1 MLSQKRIAKSIVKTI
16 FNFVPLRAKSL
27 IAGIR
32 GDYPRVLR
40 NEIKVI
46 KRVLGSTS
54 WNSSYSIK
62 GKHIELEKEFAEY
75 IGSKYAI
82 SVSGGGV
89 GIQML
94 IRALGIGPQGE
105 VLIQADTCAAVPQ
118 AILNSQTVPIF
129 VDADVESFQFSQ
141 QDLASRIT
149 DKTKMILATHMWG
162 NPENLKEVQ
171 RTVSNKDIFIVEDAC
186 LALGGK
192 IEDKFMG
199 SLATAGIFSF
209 GSTKPVQAGEGGML
223 VTNDEE
229 LARELRAMREW
240 GDRQIEFGIRDV
252 KTLSWNGRMP
262 EVIAALALEQLK
274 SYPARLAKIQER
286 IFKFRDIVSGI
297 SDFTIV
303 PTREQGDLA
312 YTQLSIKLSP
322 ECRYT
327 KKEFLELCSDEQI
340 QAFHANFEPLTEL
353 TLFQN
358 GNWQK
363 WIRDIDSS
371 RTFSPEEFPGSYEI
385 YQKTGIGLTRR
396 NFESN
401 RNFVKLLKF
410 INRNFA

>member
-1 MLSQKRIAKSIVKTI
+1 MLSQKRVARSVAKAIY
-16 FNFVPLRAKSL
+16 NFVPLRMKSL
-27 IAGIR
+27 IAGIK

-40 NEIKVI
+40 NEIKAI
-46 KRVLGSTS
+46 KRVLGGTS

-89 GIQML
+89 GLQML
-94 IRALGIGPQGE
+94 IRALGLGPQEE

-118 AILNSQTVPIF
+118 AILNSQTVPII
-129 VDADVESFQFSQ
+129 VDADVDSFQFSQ
-141 QDLASRIT
+141 QDLASRIS
-149 DKTKMILATHMWG
+149 DKTKIILATHMWG
-162 NPENLKEVQ
+162 NPENLKAIQ
-171 RTVSNKDIFIVEDAC
+171 RTVSNKEIFIVEDAC

-199 SLATAGIFSF
+199 SLSTAGIFSF

-229 LARELRAMREW
+229 LARELKAMREW
-240 GDRQIEFGIRDV
+240 GDRQTEFGIRDV

-274 SYPARLAKIQER
+274 SYPARLEKIQER
-286 IFKFRDIVSGI
+286 VNKFRNFVSEI

-303 PTREQGDLA
+303 PTREQGDLS
-312 YTQLSIKLSP
+312 YTQLSLKLSP

-327 KKEFLELCSDEQI
+327 KKEFLQLCSDEQI
-340 QAFHANFEPLTEL
+340 HAFHANFEPLTEL

-363 WIRDIDSS
+363 WIREIDSS
-371 RTFSPEEFPGSYEI
+371 RTFSPEEFPGSYEV
-385 YQKTGIGLTRR
+385 YKKTGIGLTRR

-401 RNFVKLLKF
+401 RNYVKLLKF
-410 INRNFA
+410 VNRNFA